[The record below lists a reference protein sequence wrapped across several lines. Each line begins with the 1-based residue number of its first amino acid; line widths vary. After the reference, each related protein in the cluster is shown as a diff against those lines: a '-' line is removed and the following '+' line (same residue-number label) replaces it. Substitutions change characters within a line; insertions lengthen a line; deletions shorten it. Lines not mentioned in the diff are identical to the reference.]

1 MTVHIQQLQAY
12 LESISP
18 EFRAIAE
25 TAAKIVD
32 GANHQAIRQC
42 VQRLDELDKERANS
56 MKRLSRLERELANAK
71 YRIQQMES
79 ERGVVCH

>member
-1 MTVHIQQLQAY
+1 MAVHIPQLQAY
-12 LESISP
+12 LKSVDP
-18 EFRAIAE
+18 AVRGIAE

-42 VQRLDELDKERANS
+42 VHRLDELDKERANNS
-56 MKRLSRLERELANAK
+56 KRLSRLERELANAK

-79 ERGVVCH
+79 ERGVLCH

>member
-1 MTVHIQQLQAY
+1 MKDQIPQLQAY

-18 EFRAIAE
+18 EFRAVAE

-32 GANHQAIRQC
+32 GANNQAIRQC
-42 VQRLDELDKERANS
+42 VHRLDELDKERASNL
-56 MKRLSRLERELANAK
+56 KRLSRLERELANTK
-71 YRIQQMES
+71 LRLRELES